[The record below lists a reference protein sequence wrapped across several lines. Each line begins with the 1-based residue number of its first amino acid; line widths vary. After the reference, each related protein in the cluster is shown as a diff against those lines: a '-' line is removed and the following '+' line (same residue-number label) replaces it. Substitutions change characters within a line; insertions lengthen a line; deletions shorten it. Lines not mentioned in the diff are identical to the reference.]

1 MKDAL
6 KERGLE
12 IQGNKNELTERLVN
26 FEADR

>member
-1 MKDAL
+1 L

-12 IQGNKNELTERLVN
+12 IQGNKNELTERLVK